1 MYELF
6 IELTSFKLYAHM
18 VVVSHTFNH
27 GLLIF
32 VVYLEKGKVLLR
44 LKVFEMCVYMWA
56 YNIRTEIYSKLNLE
70 KKLICNELH
79 KF

>member
-18 VVVSHTFNH
+18 VVVSHTVNH

-44 LKVFEMCVYMWA
+44 LKFLNCIYFVYMWA
-56 YNIRTEIYSKLNLE
+56 YNIHTEIYSKLNFE
-70 KKLICNELH
+70 KKIDL
-79 KF
+79 

>member
-18 VVVSHTFNH
+18 VMVSHTFNH

-44 LKVFEMCVYMWA
+44 IKFLKCVYILYW
-56 YNIRTEIYSKLNLE
+56 K